1 MQLNQLLPLR
11 RPHKDLPAAA
21 ARIAAASHEGVWQ
34 RVAHRAGSMGLAE
47 ARGYIRARSAAV
59 IVLEV
64 DRATAANAYLS
75 RHDAETLQ
83 RLAGEVVVSQVIRE
97 MLNGRRR
104 GGSVRKAA

>member
-64 DRATAANAYLS
+64 DRATAADPGLS
-75 RHDAETLQ
+75 RDDAETLR
-83 RLAGEVVVSQVIRE
+83 RLTGEVVVSHVIRE

-104 GGSVRKAA
+104 EGAVRKAA